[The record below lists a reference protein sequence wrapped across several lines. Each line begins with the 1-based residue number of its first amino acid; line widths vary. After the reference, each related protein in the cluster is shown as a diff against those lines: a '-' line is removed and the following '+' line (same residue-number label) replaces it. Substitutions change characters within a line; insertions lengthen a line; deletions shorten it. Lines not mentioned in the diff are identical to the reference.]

1 MKNKLMEGFY
11 LARVPAEDGGS
22 NLVAYGYL
30 SAFKFPDVF
39 DVYTACE
46 VEICKGKKMLSMGS
60 LEKDCTYHNN
70 FNIGV
75 FATRTSFEPIKI

>member
-11 LARVPAEDGGS
+11 LTRVPSDDGEGS

-46 VEICKGKKMLSMGS
+46 VEICKGL
-60 LEKDCTYHNN
+60 LQTN
-70 FNIGV
+70 
-75 FATRTSFEPIKI
+75 

>member
-1 MKNKLMEGFY
+1 MKNKLLDGFY
-11 LARVPAEDGGS
+11 LTRVPSQDGGS

-46 VEICKGKKMLSMGS
+46 VEICKG
-60 LEKDCTYHNN
+60 
-70 FNIGV
+70 
-75 FATRTSFEPIKI
+75 TSGLFYIKIK

>member
-1 MKNKLMEGFY
+1 MKNKLLEGFY
-11 LARVPAEDGGS
+11 LTRVPSDEGSGS

-46 VEICKGKKMLSMGS
+46 VEICRGESRFARQCGHNVLLKK
-60 LEKDCTYHNN
+60 
-70 FNIGV
+70 
-75 FATRTSFEPIKI
+75 